1 MGPEALA
8 QVLRP
13 LAGMFHADAWP
24 DLLRGLGEPDD
35 AAVWKLDAERALVLT
50 ADFFPPVVDDPYAY
64 GAIAAANALSDLY
77 AMGAVPLFALNLASF
92 PADLD
97 PAVIAEIVRG
107 GADKVREA
115 GAVIA
120 GGHTTTDPEPKF
132 GLAAAGL
139 VHPDR
144 VLTKGGAR
152 PGDVFLL
159 TKPLGTGLITTAAMR
174 DLASPAELA
183 TAIASMS
190 RLNQDAARLLRT
202 LPPGAVHALTDVT
215 GFGLGGHAHEMAM
228 QSGLAVRFDWEAV
241 PLLSGADRYAREGTV
256 LRRGEAERRLLRGAR
271 AGGVRP
277 PRVGDGSALRSP
289 DLRRAP
295 GRRGGGAR
303 AGAPAALRP
312 GVRPRLADRGG
323 RGGTGRGAA
332 AMMRGWIRSMRRC
345 KRG

>member
-77 AMGAVPLFALNLASF
+77 AMGAVPLFVLNLASF

-107 GADKVREA
+107 GAEKVREA
-115 GAVIA
+115 GAVVA

-144 VLTKGGAR
+144 MLTKGGVR

-159 TKPLGTGLITTAAMR
+159 TKSIGTGLITTAAMR
-174 DLASPAELA
+174 DLASPAELE
-183 TAIASMS
+183 TAITSMS
-190 RLNQDAARLLRT
+190 RLNHDAARLLRS
-202 LPPGAVHALTDVT
+202 LPQGAVHALTDVT

-241 PLLSGADRYAREGTV
+241 PLLPGADRYAREG
-256 LRRGEAERRLLRGAR
+256 L
-271 AGGVRP
+271 
-277 PRVGDGSALRSP
+277 SF
-289 DLRRAP
+289 
-295 GRRGGGAR
+295 GGAKR
-303 AGAPAALRP
+303 NVGYYGAHVRGKDVPDWTLALLFDPQTSGGLLAAVAPEHVPALLQAFDRESVPVWRIGVAEGGPAGELR
-312 GVRPRLADRGG
+312 L
-323 RGGTGRGAA
+323 
-332 AMMRGWIRSMRRC
+332 
-345 KRG
+345 

>member
-97 PAVIAEIVRG
+97 PAVLAEIVRG

-115 GAVIA
+115 GAVVA

-152 PGDVFLL
+152 PGDVLLL
-159 TKPLGTGLITTAAMR
+159 TKPIGTGLITTAAMR

-190 RLNQDAARLLRT
+190 RLNNEAARLLRT
-202 LPPGAVHALTDVT
+202 LPPGAVHARTDIT
-215 GFGLGGHAHEMAM
+215 GFGLGGHLFEMAT
-228 QSGLAVRFDWEAV
+228 QSGLAVRLDGPAV
-241 PLLSGADRYAREGTV
+241 PLLPGAETYAREGLSFGGAKRNV
-256 LRRGEAERRLLRGAR
+256 AYYGAHVRAR
-271 AGGVRP
+271 ADLPEWEMALLFDPQTSGGLLAA
-277 PRVGDGSALRSP
+277 VGAEHVPALLQVFDRESVP
-289 DLRRAP
+289 VWRIGVAEAGPAGELR
-295 GRRGGGAR
+295 
-303 AGAPAALRP
+303 L
-312 GVRPRLADRGG
+312 
-323 RGGTGRGAA
+323 
-332 AMMRGWIRSMRRC
+332 
-345 KRG
+345 

>member
-13 LAGMFHADAWP
+13 LAGMFHAKAWP

-97 PAVIAEIVRG
+97 PAVLAEILRG

-115 GAVIA
+115 GAVVA

-144 VLTKGGAR
+144 VLTKGGAQ
-152 PGDVFLL
+152 PGDVFVL
-159 TKPLGTGLITTAAMR
+159 TKPIGSGLITTAAMR
-174 DLASPAELA
+174 DRATPAELE

-190 RLNQDAARLLRT
+190 RLNQDAGRLLRS
-202 LPPGAVHALTDVT
+202 LPPGAVHALTDIT
-215 GFGLGGHAHEMAM
+215 GFGLGGHAHEMALA
-228 QSGLAVRFDWEAV
+228 SDLAVRFHWPGV
-241 PLLSGADRYAREGTV
+241 PLLPGAETYAREG
-256 LRRGEAERRLLRGAR
+256 L
-271 AGGVRP
+271 
-277 PRVGDGSALRSP
+277 SF
-289 DLRRAP
+289 
-295 GRRGGGAR
+295 GGAR
-303 AGAPAALRP
+303 RNVSYYGAH
-312 GVRPRLADRGG
+312 V
-323 RGGTGRGAA
+323 RGADVPEWVTALLFDPQTSGGLLA
-332 AMMRGWIRSMRRC
+332 AVSPEHVAPLLELFDREAVPAWRIAVAEAGPAGELRL
-345 KRG
+345 

>member
-13 LAGMFHADAWP
+13 LAGMFHKDAWP

-64 GAIAAANALSDLY
+64 GAIAVANALSDLY

-97 PAVIAEIVRG
+97 PAIIGEILRG

-115 GAVIA
+115 GAVVA
-120 GGHTTTDPEPKF
+120 GGHTTIDPEPKF

-152 PGDVFLL
+152 AGDVFVL
-159 TKPLGTGLITTAAMR
+159 TKPIGAGLITTAAMR

-190 RLNQDAARLLRT
+190 RLNNEAARLLRT
-202 LPPGAVHALTDVT
+202 LPAGAVHALTDIT
-215 GFGLGGHAHEMAM
+215 GFGLGGHTYEMAVG
-228 QSGLAVRFDWEAV
+228 SGLAVRFDWPAV
-241 PLLSGADRYAREGTV
+241 PLLPGVERFAREG
-256 LRRGEAERRLLRGAR
+256 L
-271 AGGVRP
+271 
-277 PRVGDGSALRSP
+277 SF
-289 DLRRAP
+289 
-295 GRRGGGAR
+295 GGAR
-303 AGAPAALRP
+303 RNIGYYGAHLRGTAEVPEWVQALLFDPQTSGGLLAAVAPQHVPALLELFDREAVPAWRVGVAETGPAGELR
-312 GVRPRLADRGG
+312 L
-323 RGGTGRGAA
+323 
-332 AMMRGWIRSMRRC
+332 
-345 KRG
+345 